1 MDHRGY
7 DLIDYSDWL
16 SSQLDLEHTMRILVT
31 GGAGYIGSHA
41 CQRLLNDG
49 HHIVALDNL
58 HRGHREPM
66 ELLKSAFP
74 ESFEFVH
81 SDLGDSDQVLNALD
95 SHDLDTV
102 MHFGALAYVGESVE
116 DPLWYYRNN
125 IASAI
130 GLLKACDQSRGGRGI
145 ERFIFSSSC
154 ATYGDPPE
162 GMIPVP
168 EDCPQNPT
176 SPYGYTKLHMEHILK
191 DYATK
196 RAMDDNPIALTMLRY
211 FNVAGSDRSGM
222 LGEDHDP
229 ETHLIPVAINAAL
242 GKRDS
247 MSIFGTDYPTPDG
260 TNIRDYVH
268 VEDLISA
275 HVLAMNSTER
285 GQSEAFNVGIGKG
298 YSVREILDSVKRVSG
313 VDFPVHEAPRRA
325 GDAIAL
331 YNNPTKIQSKL
342 GWEAQITDID
352 EIVSSAFEWLKAHP
366 NGYAS

>member
-1 MDHRGY
+1 
-7 DLIDYSDWL
+7 
-16 SSQLDLEHTMRILVT
+16 MRVLVT

-41 CQRLLNDG
+41 CQRLLKDG
-49 HHIVALDNL
+49 YHIVALDNL

-66 ELLKSAFP
+66 EMLKAAHP
-74 ESFEFVH
+74 DQFEFVH
-81 SDLGDSDQVLNALD
+81 ADLGDQSAVQKALND
-95 SHDLDTV
+95 HNLDTV

-116 DPLWYYRNN
+116 APLWYYRNN
-125 IASAI
+125 IAQAI
-130 GLLKACDQSRGGRGI
+130 NLLQACDQSRGGKGI

-162 GMIPVP
+162 DMIPVP
-168 EDCPQNPT
+168 EHCPQNPT

-191 DYATK
+191 DYANS
-196 RAMDDNPIALTMLRY
+196 RAMKNNPIALTMLRY

-268 VEDLISA
+268 VEDLAWA
-275 HVLAMNSTER
+275 HVLAMNSTKR
-285 GQSEAFNVGIGKG
+285 GEVEAFNVGIGKG
-298 YSVREILDSVKRVSG
+298 YSVREILDAVKRVSG
-313 VDFPVHEAPRRA
+313 VDFTVHDAPRRA

-331 YNNPTKIQSKL
+331 YNDPTKIKAKL
-342 GWEAQITDID
+342 GWDAKITDID
-352 EIVSSAFEWLKAHP
+352 EVVKDAFDWFKAHP